1 MPTHSPLPLR
11 LLHADFRGLVACS
24 LFVIIALL
32 LLLTIALGRYM
43 FFFQLPWL
51 PEFTLRSND
60 FRALDDMMK
69 SEKMG
74 IRTEYT
80 TSDDMEAYK
89 HNFARKSCL
98 QCAISN
104 KFFKMALLMVGYE
117 CVQVL
122 DTDTLR
128 NTHTHT
134 PVHSL
139 SLCFCLPPSHSFSFS
154 VLAVHLC
161 LKACSID
168 IPFSLPALIFY
179 LSQWLSKDFFMK
191 VFCTIAMFFQTTSFQ
206 AFSFQNIEP
215 EDLYVWRGNKVNG
228 G

>member
-1 MPTHSPLPLR
+1 MHHYMPTHSPLPLR

-139 SLCFCLPPSHSFSFS
+139 SLSLFLSPPISLLLILCFGSPSLFKSMQ
-154 VLAVHLC
+154 
-161 LKACSID
+161 
-168 IPFSLPALIFY
+168 Y
-179 LSQWLSKDFFMK
+179 
-191 VFCTIAMFFQTTSFQ
+191 
-206 AFSFQNIEP
+206 
-215 EDLYVWRGNKVNG
+215 
-228 G
+228 